1 MKNKIARNA
10 VALHSASVPTD
21 RPALWVFFSYA
32 TLAALAVSWCVYS
45 TAGGVITIAL
55 TFIST
60 IIFILP
66 RLFYRNMGN
75 PFKDNLLKPASVGG
89 RKAARVAAPATEQN
103 RNKLFCEN
111 AN

>member
-10 VALHSASVPTD
+10 AALHSASVPTD

-32 TLAALAVSWCVYS
+32 TFAAGVIGWCIYS
-45 TAGGVITIAL
+45 TAGGMMTLAL
-55 TFIST
+55 TFIPSIT
-60 IIFILP
+60 FILP
-66 RLFYRNMGN
+66 RLFYRNMMN
-75 PFKDNLLKPASVGG
+75 PFKNDLLKPASVGG